1 MLTYTR
7 AQGRISVKGVKGSLH
22 ARTGSGDIEADGSV
36 AGPWQL
42 HSGSGNIRLA
52 VGSNSGFNA
61 DLHTSSGSI
70 RSGAFGY
77 GAGLNGQ
84 P

>member
-1 MLTYTR
+1 
-7 AQGRISVKGVKGSLH
+7 
-22 ARTGSGDIEADGSV
+22 V

-52 VGSNSGFNA
+52 VGSNSGFNV

-70 RSGAFGY
+70 HSAVSVTVQGSMGSHELKGTVHGGGPTLEASTSSGDVEIK
-77 GAGLNGQ
+77 
-84 P
+84 